1 MANDITSYLE
11 QIKTASLGEEV
22 RGSIYES
29 IKLCYDDSHG
39 YGIGSKDLD
48 ARHKYDVLIARN
60 SGNLSETQL
69 YPQDPTAE
77 ADLHYEDTTNYFTL
91 YLPSETTMDDY
102 DYIGV
107 YYRVVASAAA
117 ELFLF
122 KRSEFTERPSVVNG
136 IFVTQGVGQLRKI
149 HINPKPEDNP
159 NKTIYYINLATY
171 FDANTHQNHHVD
183 SAQVDDSGKL
193 AGVVTRISGFNFR
206 TNNEELEESHGINPD
221 TGQPYQSLG
230 ARLDAMEEL
239 IGSIG
244 SGGLSE
250 QAKTLLMSNLRIA
263 LYKEDASQSL
273 DDLEDALRDG
283 GGDDPSNYT
292 ITNNLTNVTNSNSA
306 RRIAEG
312 ESYTGQLTSTTTAPI
327 SSVIVTM
334 GGTDI
339 TASAYNSSTR
349 TITINSVTGN
359 IVITASAPGGGG
371 GGDDD
376 WTSGVP
382 YSGITWESG
391 SLNFSTGEVVEN
403 ASYKVSG
410 FIPCHG
416 ASALN
421 YSGLGANNG
430 RSVVYYNTNHEFI
443 SSPAVL
449 PSSNQ
454 LPVIVPTS
462 AYFFRTIK
470 ANSQTNE
477 VITPYLYQTA
487 TENTAWHDGERF
499 LANGGMFLCYGASTL
514 QCGYNARTY
523 YYFYDAEKN
532 LIDSIIRQNDATA
545 ITIPSGSYY
554 CKIAN
559 GDSRYWAQLFA

>member
-1 MANDITSYLE
+1 MPTIETYLE
-11 QIKTASLGEEV
+11 KIKTASYGEEV
-22 RGSIYES
+22 RDSIYQSIRMCYEDGQGAGSVDIVARERLNEILERNGGSLTETTLWEGEAFWNGQSFELSGDPSTYEYVYVYYKITVTADPEIYIYKASNFAANPSVLTGFYTSGGQSTAARLLRINIRKNTDISGNWYQVYNIAAWSWDGNAAHAASIVTPEES
-29 IKLCYDDSHG
+29 GDHEAGTITKITGVKYVADPEISATH
-39 YGIGSKDLD
+39 IGSD
-48 ARHKYDVLIARN
+48 
-60 SGNLSETQL
+60 G
-69 YPQDPTAE
+69 
-77 ADLHYEDTTNYFTL
+77 
-91 YLPSETTMDDY
+91 
-102 DYIGV
+102 
-107 YYRVVASAAA
+107 
-117 ELFLF
+117 
-122 KRSEFTERPSVVNG
+122 TE
-136 IFVTQGVGQLRKI
+136 
-149 HINPKPEDNP
+149 
-159 NKTIYYINLATY
+159 
-171 FDANTHQNHHVD
+171 
-183 SAQVDDSGKL
+183 
-193 AGVVTRISGFNFR
+193 
-206 TNNEELEESHGINPD
+206 
-221 TGQPYQSLG
+221 YQSLS
-230 ARLDAMEEL
+230 ARLDAIEER

-273 DDLEDALRDG
+273 DDLEEALG
-283 GGDDPSNYT
+283 GEDPTANYT

-403 ASYKVSG
+403 ASYKVSE

-416 ASALN
+416 ASALD